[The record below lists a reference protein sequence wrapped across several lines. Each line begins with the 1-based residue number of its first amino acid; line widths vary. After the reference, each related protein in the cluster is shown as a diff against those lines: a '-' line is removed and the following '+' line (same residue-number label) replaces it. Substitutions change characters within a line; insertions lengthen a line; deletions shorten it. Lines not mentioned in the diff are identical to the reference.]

1 MDRLIGFYRFC
12 GSSSDLVTSEGKE
25 LISVTLDSSE
35 LHEIKIAKRIRII
48 NCGSKTLNFII
59 RSVREFILKPICLGY
74 MNKLQD
80 VSKLFVGKK
89 MYDISDYKYYFFK
102 IKLADN

>member
-1 MDRLIGFYRFC
+1 M
-12 GSSSDLVTSEGKE
+12 
-25 LISVTLDSSE
+25 
-35 LHEIKIAKRIRII
+35 I
-48 NCGSKTLNFII
+48 NCESKTLNFII
-59 RSVREFILKPICLGY
+59 RSVREFILKPISLGY

-80 VSKLFVGKK
+80 VSKLFVDKK

>member
-1 MDRLIGFYRFC
+1 
-12 GSSSDLVTSEGKE
+12 
-25 LISVTLDSSE
+25 
-35 LHEIKIAKRIRII
+35 
-48 NCGSKTLNFII
+48 
-59 RSVREFILKPICLGY
+59 

-89 MYDISDYKYYFFK
+89 MYDISDYKFYFFK